1 MITPSRWFVTGKG
14 LDKFRK
20 NMLSSRNFTTLV
32 HHQNS
37 SDVFESQSIMGGVS
51 YFLWDLQY
59 EGKCEIIS
67 KDKNEIIST
76 SQRYL
81 DDFGDYLIIDEKKV
95 SVIKKVKKI
104 ESQFLNEIVGSRN
117 PFGVNSAL
125 ISSSSNTSK
134 SFKVY
139 TKQQETSL
147 VEEKHVTKNHEW
159 IDKYKLIIG
168 KAYGDVGGLGPYKV
182 INNPIIAE
190 KGSVCSESK
199 LVIGV
204 FDTQAEAVFMA
215 EYLCTKFARF
225 LLLTLKVSQNITKS
239 TFSHVPNQIYGE
251 KLLTDEILY
260 KKYGLTDEEVEYI
273 ESNILELDYIL

>member
-1 MITPSRWFVTGKG
+1 
-14 LDKFRK
+14 
-20 NMLSSRNFTTLV
+20 
-32 HHQNS
+32 
-37 SDVFESQSIMGGVS
+37 
-51 YFLWDLQY
+51 
-59 EGKCEIIS
+59 
-67 KDKNEIIST
+67 
-76 SQRYL
+76 
-81 DDFGDYLIIDEKKV
+81 
-95 SVIKKVKKI
+95 VKKI